1 MPFGDPGGGLD
12 PKSLCV
18 GCVVLHFNGMTKY
31 IQILDVWWYPKG
43 IVLERL
49 EIVVNEHLEYIA
61 IVLGPSSKSTEFDQA
76 KRETHSL

>member
-31 IQILDVWWYPKG
+31 IQILDV
-43 IVLERL
+43 
-49 EIVVNEHLEYIA
+49 
-61 IVLGPSSKSTEFDQA
+61 
-76 KRETHSL
+76 